1 MKDKRRFDFIPNR
14 LNKYSIRKFSVGI
27 ASILVGAILF
37 FGLNNEAKADEVN
50 VTSEHGNNNG
60 ENASSTSEDETD
72 HAQTQETA
80 QSDAPTP
87 EASQET
93 QDQTT
98 SRDDNAGSKT
108 STEQAQSADSQA
120 TSDKSDLESEG
131 AQNEA
136 SDSSAEDQTSEG
148 QQENSAQSE
157 DQDNNAAHEDAA
169 QQSEN
174 DNASETSQ
182 QDEDDDNAAKDVD
195 DKSQAD
201 KGSTEG
207 DKNKAQDDKTSSNDT
222 EDQAQDNES
231 SKSKQEHA
239 ESDNKDTDA
248 SKSNETAKSDKTT
261 EHAKDQATSDEQGK
275 DTASSNHSTE
285 TDKSV
290 GKDVLNQKSD
300 KASNSSKTAS
310 DAREEEAKVS
320 AVSDELDMLAEDAE
334 TPEELY
340 EKIKN
345 LSSDMDKSKALATL
359 QSRASSSPIFRQ
371 AYAATASNEKYNGKI
386 IDFDDPLVK
395 KVDQPNTA
403 LAPSDINFSPRFKE
417 GKSKSYAFV
426 IDKDG
431 KVSKKQLATRN
442 NDDVRAYKG
451 NYIRLNNDNPEAYVY
466 FSDIGVANGK
476 TVDALAHVRMNP
488 SENGDRNNT
497 RYFMTSGTDVLSLL
511 SDSGGGAHVDLSF
524 YQHAD
529 QSKYDDYYNQADTK
543 TLTKNQL
550 FDDLASMN
558 HKKTKVSGLFNVYD
572 LDDYDKN
579 KAKDVRKSITFN
591 RNEIDNL
598 YISNEKGKEATS
610 LLELDGDDVTITS
623 GPGAASGTYE
633 NNKRVTVSYLD
644 KSDISYTMT
653 GRGSSGPAFDVKGL
667 LLKQI
672 PPYNT
677 DQRASASKGDAQLD
691 ITQEIPA
698 RDVDKKA
705 TLPSNLSIGVEV
717 PEGIRLALEENSDGL
732 FTSDSS
738 QSSTN
743 KLSIVPGMNGKKD
756 LSLLE
761 KQKYYDT
768 IQNLTLTLTHGLSL
782 SDVEN
787 NTDKWTKLK
796 DYYNKDSE
804 TLKVPVKW
812 SFNNGDKS
820 WDNLETDVAHAN
832 LKLPDD
838 VKALI
843 NQIND
848 AEEAVEAAK
857 RADQEAKDQ
866 LQDANSDQLITPGEH
881 DKLIEARDNAR
892 DKKAEAQRKVDAL
905 PQAQKRDLP
914 DQLARL
920 TGIDVPDVNDA
931 NENGVDDKIDA
942 QREEAA
948 HAVEAAKN
956 ADQAAQDKLKEA
968 NADGLITPDEHKAL
982 EKAAQDAAE
991 AKKNAQDK
999 VDVLPDDQ
1007 KGDMP
1012 GELDKLNGIDV
1023 PEVNDSDSN
1032 GISDDIDQQ
1041 REEAQA
1047 AVDAAK
1053 NADQAVQD
1061 KLKEANADG
1070 LITPDEH
1077 DALEKANQDAADAK
1091 QNAQEKVDALPSD
1104 QRGNMSDEL
1113 DKLHG
1118 IDIPDVNDS
1127 DANGVSDDV
1136 DKQREEAQ
1144 AAVEAAKNADQAAQD
1159 KLKEANADGLITPD
1173 EHDALEK
1180 ANQDA
1185 ADAKQNAQEKVD
1197 ALPSDQR
1204 GDMPSELDKLNGI
1217 NVPDVNDSDANGV
1230 SDEVDAQREEAQAA
1244 VDAAKNAD
1252 QAAQDKLKE
1261 ANADGLITP
1270 DEHDALEKANQEAA
1284 DAKQNALEKVDAL
1297 PYDQRGD
1304 MPSDLEKLHGIDIP
1318 DVNDSDSNGVSDD
1331 VDKQREE
1338 AQSALNAAKKADQA
1352 AQDKLKEA
1360 NADGLITPDEHNA
1373 LEKANQDAAD
1383 AKQNAQDKVDALP
1396 SDQRR
1401 DMPEELD
1408 NLHGIDIPDV
1418 NDSDANGV
1426 SDDVDRQR
1434 EEAQEAVNAAKSA
1447 DQAAQD
1453 KLKEANADG
1462 LITPDEHKALEKANQ
1477 DAENAKQN
1485 AQNKVDALPYDQRGE
1500 MPSDLEKLHGI
1511 DIPDVNDSDANGVS
1525 DDVDKQ
1531 REEAQAAVN
1540 AAKSADQAAQDKLK
1554 EANADGLITPD
1565 EHEALEKANQDAAD
1579 AKQNAQEKVDALPS
1593 DQRGEMPS
1601 DLEKLH
1607 GIDVPDVN
1615 DSDANGVSDDVDS
1628 QREEAQAAVNAAKSA
1643 DQAAQDKLKE
1653 ANADGLIT
1661 PDEHDALEKANQH
1674 AENAK
1679 QNAQNKVDV
1688 LPTDQRGDM
1697 PDELNNLHGIDI
1709 PDVNDSDANGVSDE
1723 VDKQR
1728 EEAQEAVN
1736 AAKSADQAAQDKL
1749 KEANADGL
1757 ITPDEHD
1764 ALEKANQEAADAKQ
1778 NAQEKVDALP
1788 SDQRGEMPSELEKL
1802 NGIDIPDVN
1811 DSDANGVSDDVDRQR
1826 EEAKSAVNA
1835 AKNADQAA
1843 QDKLKEANAD
1853 GLITPD
1859 EHEALEKANQDAA
1872 DAKKNAQDKVDAL
1885 PSDQRGDMPNELD
1898 NLHGINVPDVNDS
1911 DSNGVNDE
1919 VDAQREE
1926 AQKAVDAAKNA
1937 DQAAQ
1942 DKLKEANVDGLI
1954 TPDEHD
1960 VLEKANQKAA
1970 EAKKSAQ
1977 EKVDALPSDQ
1987 RGDMPSE
1994 LDQLHGID
2002 IPDVN
2007 DSDANGVSD
2016 DVDRQREEA
2025 QAVVNAAKNADQAAQ
2040 DKLKEANADGLIT
2053 PDEHDALEKANQDAA
2068 DAKQNAQEKVDAL
2081 PSDQRGDM
2089 PTELDKLHGIDVPE
2103 VNDSDANGVSDDV
2116 DAQREEAE
2124 HAVEAAKSADQ
2135 AAQDKLKE
2143 ANADGLITP
2152 DEHEALEKANQ
2163 DAADAKQNA
2172 QDKVDALP
2180 TDQRGEMPSELDKLH
2195 GIDVPDV
2202 NDSDANGVSDD
2213 VDTQR
2218 EEAQAAVDAAKSAD
2232 QAAQD
2237 KLKEAN
2243 ADGLITPDEHEALEK
2258 ANQDAADA
2266 KQNAKTKVDGL
2277 PSDQRG
2283 DMPAEL
2289 DKLHGINVPDVND
2302 SDSNGVSDDVDKQRE
2317 EAQAAVNAA
2326 KSADQAAQ
2334 DKLKEA
2340 NADGLITPDE
2350 HEALEKANKDAADA
2364 KQNAQDKVGALPSGQ
2379 RGDMPEELDNLHG
2392 IDIPDVNDSDSNGVS
2407 DDVDRQREE
2416 AQAAVDAAK
2425 SADQAA
2431 QDKLKEAN
2439 ADGLITPDEHE
2450 ALEKANQDAADTKQ
2464 NAQDKVNALP
2474 SDQRGDMPSEL
2485 EALHGID
2492 IPDVN
2497 DSDSNGVSDDV
2508 DKQREEAQAA
2518 VDAAKNADQAAQ
2530 DKLKEANAD
2539 GLITPDEHKALEKA
2553 NQDAADAKQ
2562 NAQDKVDALP
2572 SDQRGDMPTELDKLH
2587 GIDVPEVNDSDAN
2600 GVSDDVDAQRE
2611 EAQEAV
2617 NAAKSA
2623 DQAAQDKLKEANA
2636 DGLITPDEHE
2646 ALEKANQ
2653 DAADA
2658 KQNAQEKVDAL
2669 PSDQHGDMPSDV
2681 ENLHGIDVPD
2691 VNDSD
2696 ANGVSDDMD
2705 KQREEAQAAVDA
2717 AKSADQAAQDKLKEA
2732 NADGLIT
2739 PDEHDALEKANQA
2752 AADAKQN
2759 AQEKVDLLP
2768 SDQRG
2773 DMPNELDQLHG
2784 IDVPDVN
2791 DSDANGVSDDVDK
2804 QREEA
2809 QAAVDAAKN
2818 ADQAAQDKL
2827 KEANADG
2834 LITPDEHEELEK
2846 ANQDAADAKQSAQEK
2861 VDVLP
2866 SDQRGDMP
2874 SDLEKLNGIDIPD
2887 VNDSDANGVSDE
2899 IDQQR
2904 EEAQEAV
2911 NAAKSADQTAQDKLK
2926 EANADGLITPDEHD
2940 ALEQANQ
2947 DAADAKKNAQDKVDA
2962 LPSDQRGNMPEELDK
2977 LHGIDVPDVND
2988 SDSNGVSDDV
2998 DKQREEA
3005 QAAVDAAKNADQAAQ
3020 DKLKE
3025 ANADGLITPDEH
3037 DALEKVNQE
3046 AADTKQNAQNKVDAL
3061 PSDQRGNMS
3070 EELDK
3075 LHGIDVPD
3083 VNDSD
3088 SNGVSDDVDNQREE
3102 AQAAVNAAKSADQ
3115 AAQDKLKEANADG
3128 LITPDEHK
3136 ALEKANQDAADAKQN
3151 AQEKVDALPSDQR
3164 GDMPEELDKLHGIDV
3179 PDVNDSDSNG
3189 VSDDVD
3195 TQREEAQAAVNAAK
3209 NADQAAQDKLKE
3221 ANADGLITPDEHD
3234 ALEKVNQEAADAKQN
3249 AQEKVD
3255 ALPSDQRGEMPSEL
3269 DKLHGINVPDV
3280 NDSDSNGVSDDVD
3293 NQRNEAQAAV
3303 DAAKSAD
3310 QAAKDKLKEANADG
3324 LITPDEHDALEKA
3337 NQAAADAKQNAQA
3350 KVDALPSDQRGD
3362 MPSELDKLHGID
3374 IPDVNDSDSNGVSD
3388 DVDTQREEAQ
3398 AAVDAAKHADQAA
3411 QDKLKEANA
3420 DGLITPDE
3428 HEALEKAN
3436 QDAADA
3442 KKNAQEKVDAL
3453 PSDQRGDMPSELD
3466 KLHGI
3471 DIPDVND
3478 SDANG
3483 VADSVD
3489 EQRDEAQQA
3498 IDAAKRADQIAQDKL
3513 KEAQADGI
3521 ITPAEHDALEKANQD
3536 AANAKQ
3542 VAQDKVNTL
3551 PDTQKAIL
3559 QPELDALHGIE
3570 VPQVSEQEPKQPE
3583 PNNPDQPSQ
3592 PQPSQDHSGDVHH
3605 STHQDQPA
3613 THTNDQPAGN
3623 TTSQT
3628 RPTVDQAQ
3636 QSVIAAKQQAQAQI
3650 DQLPA
3655 QEQSTLQAELDT
3667 VTNIEIPSTG
3677 AHPAGTTPQSPSHRT
3692 SQDEDALPDT
3702 GEQATSQGTILGSMA
3717 ALIGSLFLFRRRRRD
3732 KDEQ

>member
-1 MKDKRRFDFIPNR
+1 
-14 LNKYSIRKFSVGI
+14 
-27 ASILVGAILF
+27 
-37 FGLNNEAKADEVN
+37 
-50 VTSEHGNNNG
+50 
-60 ENASSTSEDETD
+60 
-72 HAQTQETA
+72 
-80 QSDAPTP
+80 
-87 EASQET
+87 
-93 QDQTT
+93 
-98 SRDDNAGSKT
+98 
-108 STEQAQSADSQA
+108 
-120 TSDKSDLESEG
+120 
-131 AQNEA
+131 
-136 SDSSAEDQTSEG
+136 
-148 QQENSAQSE
+148 
-157 DQDNNAAHEDAA
+157 
-169 QQSEN
+169 
-174 DNASETSQ
+174 
-182 QDEDDDNAAKDVD
+182 
-195 DKSQAD
+195 
-201 KGSTEG
+201 
-207 DKNKAQDDKTSSNDT
+207 
-222 EDQAQDNES
+222 
-231 SKSKQEHA
+231 
-239 ESDNKDTDA
+239 
-248 SKSNETAKSDKTT
+248 
-261 EHAKDQATSDEQGK
+261 
-275 DTASSNHSTE
+275 
-285 TDKSV
+285 
-290 GKDVLNQKSD
+290 
-300 KASNSSKTAS
+300 
-310 DAREEEAKVS
+310 
-320 AVSDELDMLAEDAE
+320 MLAEDAE

>member
-1 MKDKRRFDFIPNR
+1 
-14 LNKYSIRKFSVGI
+14 
-27 ASILVGAILF
+27 
-37 FGLNNEAKADEVN
+37 
-50 VTSEHGNNNG
+50 
-60 ENASSTSEDETD
+60 
-72 HAQTQETA
+72 
-80 QSDAPTP
+80 
-87 EASQET
+87 
-93 QDQTT
+93 
-98 SRDDNAGSKT
+98 
-108 STEQAQSADSQA
+108 
-120 TSDKSDLESEG
+120 
-131 AQNEA
+131 
-136 SDSSAEDQTSEG
+136 
-148 QQENSAQSE
+148 
-157 DQDNNAAHEDAA
+157 
-169 QQSEN
+169 
-174 DNASETSQ
+174 
-182 QDEDDDNAAKDVD
+182 
-195 DKSQAD
+195 
-201 KGSTEG
+201 
-207 DKNKAQDDKTSSNDT
+207 
-222 EDQAQDNES
+222 
-231 SKSKQEHA
+231 
-239 ESDNKDTDA
+239 
-248 SKSNETAKSDKTT
+248 
-261 EHAKDQATSDEQGK
+261 
-275 DTASSNHSTE
+275 
-285 TDKSV
+285 
-290 GKDVLNQKSD
+290 
-300 KASNSSKTAS
+300 
-310 DAREEEAKVS
+310 
-320 AVSDELDMLAEDAE
+320 MLAEDAE

-796 DYYNKDSE
+796 DYYDKDSE

-931 NENGVDDKIDA
+931 NENGVGDKIDA

-1297 PYDQRGD
+1297 PYDQRGE

-1565 EHEALEKANQDAAD
+1565 EH
-1579 AKQNAQEKVDALPS
+1579 
-1593 DQRGEMPS
+1593 
-1601 DLEKLH
+1601 
-1607 GIDVPDVN
+1607 
-1615 DSDANGVSDDVDS
+1615 
-1628 QREEAQAAVNAAKSA
+1628 
-1643 DQAAQDKLKE
+1643 
-1653 ANADGLIT
+1653 
-1661 PDEHDALEKANQH
+1661 DALEKANQH

-1859 EHEALEKANQDAA
+1859 EHDALEKANQDAA

-2350 HEALEKANKDAADA
+2350 HEALEKANKDAAD
-2364 KQNAQDKVGALPSGQ
+2364 
-2379 RGDMPEELDNLHG
+2379 
-2392 IDIPDVNDSDSNGVS
+2392 
-2407 DDVDRQREE
+2407 
-2416 AQAAVDAAK
+2416 
-2425 SADQAA
+2425 
-2431 QDKLKEAN
+2431 
-2439 ADGLITPDEHE
+2439 
-2450 ALEKANQDAADTKQ
+2450 TKQ

-2646 ALEKANQ
+2646 A
-2653 DAADA
+2653 
-2658 KQNAQEKVDAL
+2658 
-2669 PSDQHGDMPSDV
+2669 
-2681 ENLHGIDVPD
+2681 
-2691 VNDSD
+2691 
-2696 ANGVSDDMD
+2696 
-2705 KQREEAQAAVDA
+2705 
-2717 AKSADQAAQDKLKEA
+2717 
-2732 NADGLIT
+2732 
-2739 PDEHDALEKANQA
+2739 
-2752 AADAKQN
+2752 
-2759 AQEKVDLLP
+2759 
-2768 SDQRG
+2768 
-2773 DMPNELDQLHG
+2773 
-2784 IDVPDVN
+2784 
-2791 DSDANGVSDDVDK
+2791 
-2804 QREEA
+2804 
-2809 QAAVDAAKN
+2809 
-2818 ADQAAQDKL
+2818 
-2827 KEANADG
+2827 
-2834 LITPDEHEELEK
+2834 LEK

-3521 ITPAEHDALEKANQD
+3521 ITPVEHDALEKANQD

>member
-1 MKDKRRFDFIPNR
+1 M
-14 LNKYSIRKFSVGI
+14 
-27 ASILVGAILF
+27 
-37 FGLNNEAKADEVN
+37 
-50 VTSEHGNNNG
+50 TSEHGNNNG

-796 DYYNKDSE
+796 DYYDKDSE

-931 NENGVDDKIDA
+931 NENGVGDKIDA

-1297 PYDQRGD
+1297 PYDQRGE

-1565 EHEALEKANQDAAD
+1565 EH
-1579 AKQNAQEKVDALPS
+1579 
-1593 DQRGEMPS
+1593 
-1601 DLEKLH
+1601 
-1607 GIDVPDVN
+1607 
-1615 DSDANGVSDDVDS
+1615 
-1628 QREEAQAAVNAAKSA
+1628 
-1643 DQAAQDKLKE
+1643 
-1653 ANADGLIT
+1653 
-1661 PDEHDALEKANQH
+1661 DALEKANQH

-1859 EHEALEKANQDAA
+1859 EHDALEKANQDAA

-2350 HEALEKANKDAADA
+2350 HEALEKANKDAAD
-2364 KQNAQDKVGALPSGQ
+2364 
-2379 RGDMPEELDNLHG
+2379 
-2392 IDIPDVNDSDSNGVS
+2392 
-2407 DDVDRQREE
+2407 
-2416 AQAAVDAAK
+2416 
-2425 SADQAA
+2425 
-2431 QDKLKEAN
+2431 
-2439 ADGLITPDEHE
+2439 
-2450 ALEKANQDAADTKQ
+2450 TKQ

-2646 ALEKANQ
+2646 A
-2653 DAADA
+2653 
-2658 KQNAQEKVDAL
+2658 
-2669 PSDQHGDMPSDV
+2669 
-2681 ENLHGIDVPD
+2681 
-2691 VNDSD
+2691 
-2696 ANGVSDDMD
+2696 
-2705 KQREEAQAAVDA
+2705 
-2717 AKSADQAAQDKLKEA
+2717 
-2732 NADGLIT
+2732 
-2739 PDEHDALEKANQA
+2739 
-2752 AADAKQN
+2752 
-2759 AQEKVDLLP
+2759 
-2768 SDQRG
+2768 
-2773 DMPNELDQLHG
+2773 
-2784 IDVPDVN
+2784 
-2791 DSDANGVSDDVDK
+2791 
-2804 QREEA
+2804 
-2809 QAAVDAAKN
+2809 
-2818 ADQAAQDKL
+2818 
-2827 KEANADG
+2827 
-2834 LITPDEHEELEK
+2834 LEK

-3521 ITPAEHDALEKANQD
+3521 ITPVEHDALEKANQD

>member
-1 MKDKRRFDFIPNR
+1 
-14 LNKYSIRKFSVGI
+14 
-27 ASILVGAILF
+27 
-37 FGLNNEAKADEVN
+37 
-50 VTSEHGNNNG
+50 
-60 ENASSTSEDETD
+60 
-72 HAQTQETA
+72 
-80 QSDAPTP
+80 
-87 EASQET
+87 
-93 QDQTT
+93 
-98 SRDDNAGSKT
+98 
-108 STEQAQSADSQA
+108 
-120 TSDKSDLESEG
+120 
-131 AQNEA
+131 
-136 SDSSAEDQTSEG
+136 
-148 QQENSAQSE
+148 
-157 DQDNNAAHEDAA
+157 
-169 QQSEN
+169 
-174 DNASETSQ
+174 
-182 QDEDDDNAAKDVD
+182 
-195 DKSQAD
+195 
-201 KGSTEG
+201 
-207 DKNKAQDDKTSSNDT
+207 
-222 EDQAQDNES
+222 
-231 SKSKQEHA
+231 
-239 ESDNKDTDA
+239 
-248 SKSNETAKSDKTT
+248 
-261 EHAKDQATSDEQGK
+261 
-275 DTASSNHSTE
+275 
-285 TDKSV
+285 
-290 GKDVLNQKSD
+290 
-300 KASNSSKTAS
+300 
-310 DAREEEAKVS
+310 
-320 AVSDELDMLAEDAE
+320 
-334 TPEELY
+334 
-340 EKIKN
+340 
-345 LSSDMDKSKALATL
+345 MDKSKALATL

-431 KVSKKQLATRN
+431 KVSKKQLATKN
-442 NDDVRAYKG
+442 NDDIRAYKG

-476 TVDALAHVRMNP
+476 TVDALAHVTMNP

-550 FDDLASMN
+550 FNDLASMN

-579 KAKDVRKSITFN
+579 KAQDVRKSITFN

-717 PEGIRLALEENSDGL
+717 PEGIRLALEENADSL

-768 IQNLTLTLTHGLSL
+768 IQNLTLTLTHGLTL

-796 DYYNKDSE
+796 DYYDKDSE

-857 RADQEAKDQ
+857 RADQDAKDQ

-942 QREEAA
+942 QREEAE

-968 NADGLITPDEHKAL
+968 NADGLITPDEHKTL
-982 EKAAQDAAE
+982 EKAAQDAAD
-991 AKKNAQDK
+991 AKQNAQNK

-1007 KGDMP
+1007 KGDLP

-1023 PEVNDSDSN
+1023 PDVNDSDSN

-1041 REEAQA
+1041 REEAKA

-1053 NADQAVQD
+1053 
-1061 KLKEANADG
+1061 
-1070 LITPDEH
+1070 
-1077 DALEKANQDAADAK
+1077 
-1091 QNAQEKVDALPSD
+1091 S
-1104 QRGNMSDEL
+1104 
-1113 DKLHG
+1113 
-1118 IDIPDVNDS
+1118 
-1127 DANGVSDDV
+1127 
-1136 DKQREEAQ
+1136 
-1144 AAVEAAKNADQAAQD
+1144 ADQAAQD

-1180 ANQDA
+1180 ANKDA

-1204 GDMPSELDKLNGI
+1204 GN
-1217 NVPDVNDSDANGV
+1217 
-1230 SDEVDAQREEAQAA
+1230 
-1244 VDAAKNAD
+1244 
-1252 QAAQDKLKE
+1252 
-1261 ANADGLITP
+1261 
-1270 DEHDALEKANQEAA
+1270 
-1284 DAKQNALEKVDAL
+1284 
-1297 PYDQRGD
+1297 
-1304 MPSDLEKLHGIDIP
+1304 MPSDLEKLHGIDVP

-1331 VDKQREE
+1331 VD
-1338 AQSALNAAKKADQA
+1338 A
-1352 AQDKLKEA
+1352 
-1360 NADGLITPDEHNA
+1360 
-1373 LEKANQDAAD
+1373 
-1383 AKQNAQDKVDALP
+1383 
-1396 SDQRR
+1396 
-1401 DMPEELD
+1401 
-1408 NLHGIDIPDV
+1408 
-1418 NDSDANGV
+1418 
-1426 SDDVDRQR
+1426 QR

-1462 LITPDEHKALEKANQ
+1462 LITPDEHDSLEKANQ
-1477 DAENAKQN
+1477 DAAEAKQSAQAKVDALPSDQRGNMPSELEKLNGIDVPDVNDSDANGVSDEVDQQREEAQAAVNAAKSADQAAQDKLKEANADGLITPDEHDALEQANQKAVDAKQN
-1485 AQNKVDALPYDQRGE
+1485 AQDKVDALPSDQRGDMQTE
-1500 MPSDLEKLHGI
+1500 LDKLHGI
-1511 DIPDVNDSDANGVS
+1511 DIPDVNDSDSNGVS
-1525 DDVDKQ
+1525 DDVDQQ
-1531 REEAQAAVN
+1531 REEAQAAVD

-1593 DQRGEMPS
+1593 DQRG
-1601 DLEKLH
+1601 
-1607 GIDVPDVN
+1607 
-1615 DSDANGVSDDVDS
+1615 
-1628 QREEAQAAVNAAKSA
+1628 
-1643 DQAAQDKLKE
+1643 
-1653 ANADGLIT
+1653 
-1661 PDEHDALEKANQH
+1661 
-1674 AENAK
+1674 
-1679 QNAQNKVDV
+1679 
-1688 LPTDQRGDM
+1688 DM
-1697 PDELNNLHGIDI
+1697 SSELDNLHGIDI

-1723 VDKQR
+1723 IDKQR
-1728 EEAQEAVN
+1728 EEAQN
-1736 AAKSADQAAQDKL
+1736 
-1749 KEANADGL
+1749 
-1757 ITPDEHD
+1757 
-1764 ALEKANQEAADAKQ
+1764 
-1778 NAQEKVDALP
+1778 
-1788 SDQRGEMPSELEKL
+1788 
-1802 NGIDIPDVN
+1802 
-1811 DSDANGVSDDVDRQR
+1811 
-1826 EEAKSAVNA
+1826 AVNA

-1859 EHEALEKANQDAA
+1859 EHEALEKADQDAA
-1872 DAKKNAQDKVDAL
+1872 DAKQNAQDKVDAL
-1885 PSDQRGDMPNELD
+1885 PSDQRGDMP
-1898 NLHGINVPDVNDS
+1898 S
-1911 DSNGVNDE
+1911 D
-1919 VDAQREE
+1919 
-1926 AQKAVDAAKNA
+1926 
-1937 DQAAQ
+1937 
-1942 DKLKEANVDGLI
+1942 
-1954 TPDEHD
+1954 
-1960 VLEKANQKAA
+1960 LEK
-1970 EAKKSAQ
+1970 
-1977 EKVDALPSDQ
+1977 
-1987 RGDMPSE
+1987 
-1994 LDQLHGID
+1994 LHGID

-2016 DVDRQREEA
+2016 EVDQQREEA
-2025 QAVVNAAKNADQAAQ
+2025 QAAVDAAKNADQAAQ
-2040 DKLKEANADGLIT
+2040 NKLKETNADGLIT
-2053 PDEHDALEKANQDAA
+2053 PDEHDALEKANQAAA
-2068 DAKQNAQEKVDAL
+2068 DAKRNAQDKVDAL

-2089 PTELDKLHGIDVPE
+2089 P
-2103 VNDSDANGVSDDV
+2103 SD
-2116 DAQREEAE
+2116 
-2124 HAVEAAKSADQ
+2124 
-2135 AAQDKLKE
+2135 
-2143 ANADGLITP
+2143 
-2152 DEHEALEKANQ
+2152 LEN
-2163 DAADAKQNA
+2163 
-2172 QDKVDALP
+2172 
-2180 TDQRGEMPSELDKLH
+2180 LH

-2202 NDSDANGVSDD
+2202 NDSDANGVNDD
-2213 VDTQR
+2213 IDKQR
-2218 EEAQAAVDAAKSAD
+2218 EEAQAAVDVAKNAA

-2283 DMPAEL
+2283 DMPSEL
-2289 DKLHGINVPDVND
+2289 DKLHGIDIPDVND
-2302 SDSNGVSDDVDKQRE
+2302 SDANGVSDDVDKQRE
-2317 EAQAAVNAA
+2317 ETQSAVDAA
-2326 KSADQAAQ
+2326 KNADQVAQ

-2350 HEALEKANKDAADA
+2350 HD
-2364 KQNAQDKVGALPSGQ
+2364 
-2379 RGDMPEELDNLHG
+2379 
-2392 IDIPDVNDSDSNGVS
+2392 
-2407 DDVDRQREE
+2407 
-2416 AQAAVDAAK
+2416 
-2425 SADQAA
+2425 
-2431 QDKLKEAN
+2431 
-2439 ADGLITPDEHE
+2439 
-2450 ALEKANQDAADTKQ
+2450 
-2464 NAQDKVNALP
+2464 
-2474 SDQRGDMPSEL
+2474 
-2485 EALHGID
+2485 
-2492 IPDVN
+2492 
-2497 DSDSNGVSDDV
+2497 
-2508 DKQREEAQAA
+2508 
-2518 VDAAKNADQAAQ
+2518 
-2530 DKLKEANAD
+2530 
-2539 GLITPDEHKALEKA
+2539 ALEKA
-2553 NQDAADAKQ
+2553 NQDAADAKK
-2562 NAQDKVDALP
+2562 NAQEKLDALP
-2572 SDQRGDMPTELDKLH
+2572 SDQRGNMLTELDKLH
-2587 GIDVPEVNDSDAN
+2587 GIDVPDVNDSNSN
-2600 GVSDDVDAQRE
+2600 GVSDDVDA
-2611 EAQEAV
+2611 
-2617 NAAKSA
+2617 
-2623 DQAAQDKLKEANA
+2623 
-2636 DGLITPDEHE
+2636 
-2646 ALEKANQ
+2646 
-2653 DAADA
+2653 
-2658 KQNAQEKVDAL
+2658 
-2669 PSDQHGDMPSDV
+2669 
-2681 ENLHGIDVPD
+2681 
-2691 VNDSD
+2691 
-2696 ANGVSDDMD
+2696 
-2705 KQREEAQAAVDA
+2705 QREEAQAAVDA

-2739 PDEHDALEKANQA
+2739 PDEHDALEKANKD

-2759 AQEKVDLLP
+2759 AQEKVDALP

-2773 DMPNELDQLHG
+2773 DMPSDIEKLNG
-2784 IDVPDVN
+2784 IDIPNVN
-2791 DSDANGVSDDVDK
+2791 DSDSNGVSDDVDK

-2809 QAAVDAAKN
+2809 QSAVD
-2818 ADQAAQDKL
+2818 
-2827 KEANADG
+2827 
-2834 LITPDEHEELEK
+2834 
-2846 ANQDAADAKQSAQEK
+2846 
-2861 VDVLP
+2861 
-2866 SDQRGDMP
+2866 
-2874 SDLEKLNGIDIPD
+2874 
-2887 VNDSDANGVSDE
+2887 
-2899 IDQQR
+2899 
-2904 EEAQEAV
+2904 
-2911 NAAKSADQTAQDKLK
+2911 AAKSADQEAQDKLK

-2940 ALEQANQ
+2940 ALEKVNQ
-2947 DAADAKKNAQDKVDA
+2947 EAADAKQNAQDKVDA
-2962 LPSDQRGNMPEELDK
+2962 LPSDQRGEMPNELDK
-2977 LHGIDVPDVND
+2977 LNGIDIPDVND

-2998 DKQREEA
+2998 DAQREEAQSAVDAAKHADQVAQDKLKEANADGLITPDEHDALEKANKDAADAKKNAQEKVDALPSDQRGDMPGELDNLHGINIPDVNDSDANGVSDDVDAQREEAQAAVNAAKSADQAAQNKLKEANADGLITPDEHDALVKANQEAAEAKQNAQEKVDGLPSEQRGDMPSELDKLHGIDIPDVNDSDSNGVSDDVDQQREEA

-3037 DALEKVNQE
+3037 DALEKANQE
-3046 AADTKQNAQNKVDAL
+3046 AADAKQNAQNKVDAL

-3088 SNGVSDDVDNQREE
+3088 ANGVSDDVDKQREE
-3102 AQAAVNAAKSADQ
+3102 AQAAVDAAKSADQ

-3179 PDVNDSDSNG
+3179 PDVNDSDANG

-3195 TQREEAQAAVNAAK
+3195 NQRNEAQAAVNAAK

-3234 ALEKVNQEAADAKQN
+3234 ALEKANQDAMEAKQN

-3255 ALPSDQRGEMPSEL
+3255 ALPSDQRGDMPSDL
-3269 DKLHGINVPDV
+3269 GKLHGIDVPDV

-3293 NQRNEAQAAV
+3293 QQREEAQAAV
-3303 DAAKSAD
+3303 DAAKHAD
-3310 QAAKDKLKEANADG
+3310 QVAQDKLKEAQADG
-3324 LITPDEHDALEKA
+3324 LITPDEHDALDKA

-3374 IPDVNDSDSNGVSD
+3374 IPDVNDSD
-3388 DVDTQREEAQ
+3388 
-3398 AAVDAAKHADQAA
+3398 
-3411 QDKLKEANA
+3411 
-3420 DGLITPDE
+3420 
-3428 HEALEKAN
+3428 
-3436 QDAADA
+3436 
-3442 KKNAQEKVDAL
+3442 
-3453 PSDQRGDMPSELD
+3453 
-3466 KLHGI
+3466 
-3471 DIPDVND
+3471 
-3478 SDANG
+3478 ANG
-3483 VADSVD
+3483 VADSID
-3489 EQRDEAQQA
+3489 EQRNEAQQA
-3498 IDAAKRADQIAQDKL
+3498 IDAAKRANQIAQDKL

-3521 ITPAEHDALEKANQD
+3521 ITPAEHDELEKANQE

-3570 VPQVSEQEPKQPE
+3570 IPQVSEQEPKQPEPEEPE

-3592 PQPSQDHSGDVHH
+3592 PQPSQDHSGDVPH
-3605 STHQDQPA
+3605 STHQEQPA

-3623 TTSQT
+3623 TTSHT
-3628 RPTVDQAQ
+3628 RPTVDQAQHAVDQAQQADHNAKEKLQQAMADQVITTDEQHDLAQAQ
-3636 QSVIAAKQQAQAQI
+3636 QSVIAAKQEAQAQI

-3677 AHPAGTTPQSPSHRT
+3677 AHPAGTTPQSPSHTT

-3717 ALIGSLFLFRRRRRD
+3717 ALIGSLFLFRKRRKH

>member
-1 MKDKRRFDFIPNR
+1 
-14 LNKYSIRKFSVGI
+14 
-27 ASILVGAILF
+27 
-37 FGLNNEAKADEVN
+37 
-50 VTSEHGNNNG
+50 
-60 ENASSTSEDETD
+60 
-72 HAQTQETA
+72 
-80 QSDAPTP
+80 
-87 EASQET
+87 
-93 QDQTT
+93 
-98 SRDDNAGSKT
+98 
-108 STEQAQSADSQA
+108 
-120 TSDKSDLESEG
+120 
-131 AQNEA
+131 
-136 SDSSAEDQTSEG
+136 
-148 QQENSAQSE
+148 
-157 DQDNNAAHEDAA
+157 
-169 QQSEN
+169 
-174 DNASETSQ
+174 
-182 QDEDDDNAAKDVD
+182 
-195 DKSQAD
+195 
-201 KGSTEG
+201 
-207 DKNKAQDDKTSSNDT
+207 
-222 EDQAQDNES
+222 
-231 SKSKQEHA
+231 
-239 ESDNKDTDA
+239 
-248 SKSNETAKSDKTT
+248 
-261 EHAKDQATSDEQGK
+261 
-275 DTASSNHSTE
+275 
-285 TDKSV
+285 
-290 GKDVLNQKSD
+290 
-300 KASNSSKTAS
+300 
-310 DAREEEAKVS
+310 
-320 AVSDELDMLAEDAE
+320 
-334 TPEELY
+334 
-340 EKIKN
+340 
-345 LSSDMDKSKALATL
+345 MDKSKALATL

-431 KVSKKQLATRN
+431 KVSKKQLATKN
-442 NDDVRAYKG
+442 NDDIRAYKG

-476 TVDALAHVRMNP
+476 TVDALAHVTMNP

-550 FDDLASMN
+550 FNDLASMN

-579 KAKDVRKSITFN
+579 KAQDVRKSITFN

-717 PEGIRLALEENSDGL
+717 PEGIRLALEENADSL

-768 IQNLTLTLTHGLSL
+768 IQNLTLTLTHGLTL

-796 DYYNKDSE
+796 DYYDKDSE

-857 RADQEAKDQ
+857 RADQDAKDQ

-942 QREEAA
+942 QREEAE

-968 NADGLITPDEHKAL
+968 NADGLITPDEHKTL
-982 EKAAQDAAE
+982 EKAAQDAAD
-991 AKKNAQDK
+991 AKQNAQNK

-1007 KGDMP
+1007 KGDLP

-1023 PEVNDSDSN
+1023 PDVNDSDSN

-1041 REEAQA
+1041 REEAKA

-1053 NADQAVQD
+1053 
-1061 KLKEANADG
+1061 
-1070 LITPDEH
+1070 
-1077 DALEKANQDAADAK
+1077 
-1091 QNAQEKVDALPSD
+1091 S
-1104 QRGNMSDEL
+1104 
-1113 DKLHG
+1113 
-1118 IDIPDVNDS
+1118 
-1127 DANGVSDDV
+1127 
-1136 DKQREEAQ
+1136 
-1144 AAVEAAKNADQAAQD
+1144 ADQAAQD

-1180 ANQDA
+1180 ANKDA

-1204 GDMPSELDKLNGI
+1204 GN
-1217 NVPDVNDSDANGV
+1217 
-1230 SDEVDAQREEAQAA
+1230 
-1244 VDAAKNAD
+1244 
-1252 QAAQDKLKE
+1252 
-1261 ANADGLITP
+1261 
-1270 DEHDALEKANQEAA
+1270 
-1284 DAKQNALEKVDAL
+1284 
-1297 PYDQRGD
+1297 
-1304 MPSDLEKLHGIDIP
+1304 MPSDLEKLHGIDVP

-1331 VDKQREE
+1331 VD
-1338 AQSALNAAKKADQA
+1338 A
-1352 AQDKLKEA
+1352 
-1360 NADGLITPDEHNA
+1360 
-1373 LEKANQDAAD
+1373 
-1383 AKQNAQDKVDALP
+1383 
-1396 SDQRR
+1396 
-1401 DMPEELD
+1401 
-1408 NLHGIDIPDV
+1408 
-1418 NDSDANGV
+1418 
-1426 SDDVDRQR
+1426 QR

-1462 LITPDEHKALEKANQ
+1462 LITPDEHDSLEKANQ
-1477 DAENAKQN
+1477 DAAEAKQSAQAKVDALPSDQRGNMPSELEKLNGIDVPDVNDSDANGVSDEVDQQREEAQEAVNAAKSADQAAQDKLKEANADGLITPDEHDALEQANQKAVDAKQN
-1485 AQNKVDALPYDQRGE
+1485 AQDKVDALPSDQRGDMQTE
-1500 MPSDLEKLHGI
+1500 LDKLHGI
-1511 DIPDVNDSDANGVS
+1511 DIPDVNDSDSNGVS
-1525 DDVDKQ
+1525 DDVDQQ
-1531 REEAQAAVN
+1531 REEAQAAVD

-1593 DQRGEMPS
+1593 DQRG
-1601 DLEKLH
+1601 
-1607 GIDVPDVN
+1607 
-1615 DSDANGVSDDVDS
+1615 
-1628 QREEAQAAVNAAKSA
+1628 
-1643 DQAAQDKLKE
+1643 
-1653 ANADGLIT
+1653 
-1661 PDEHDALEKANQH
+1661 
-1674 AENAK
+1674 
-1679 QNAQNKVDV
+1679 
-1688 LPTDQRGDM
+1688 DM
-1697 PDELNNLHGIDI
+1697 SSELDNLHGIDI

-1723 VDKQR
+1723 IDKQR
-1728 EEAQEAVN
+1728 EEAQN
-1736 AAKSADQAAQDKL
+1736 
-1749 KEANADGL
+1749 
-1757 ITPDEHD
+1757 
-1764 ALEKANQEAADAKQ
+1764 
-1778 NAQEKVDALP
+1778 
-1788 SDQRGEMPSELEKL
+1788 
-1802 NGIDIPDVN
+1802 
-1811 DSDANGVSDDVDRQR
+1811 
-1826 EEAKSAVNA
+1826 AVNA

-1859 EHEALEKANQDAA
+1859 EHEALEKADQDAA
-1872 DAKKNAQDKVDAL
+1872 DAKQNAQDKVDAL
-1885 PSDQRGDMPNELD
+1885 PSDQRGDMP
-1898 NLHGINVPDVNDS
+1898 S
-1911 DSNGVNDE
+1911 D
-1919 VDAQREE
+1919 
-1926 AQKAVDAAKNA
+1926 
-1937 DQAAQ
+1937 
-1942 DKLKEANVDGLI
+1942 
-1954 TPDEHD
+1954 
-1960 VLEKANQKAA
+1960 LEK
-1970 EAKKSAQ
+1970 
-1977 EKVDALPSDQ
+1977 
-1987 RGDMPSE
+1987 
-1994 LDQLHGID
+1994 LHGID

-2016 DVDRQREEA
+2016 EVDQQREEA
-2025 QAVVNAAKNADQAAQ
+2025 QAAVDAAKNADQAAQ
-2040 DKLKEANADGLIT
+2040 NKLKETNADGLIT
-2053 PDEHDALEKANQDAA
+2053 PDEHDALEKANQAAA
-2068 DAKQNAQEKVDAL
+2068 DAKRNAQDKVDAL

-2089 PTELDKLHGIDVPE
+2089 P
-2103 VNDSDANGVSDDV
+2103 SD
-2116 DAQREEAE
+2116 
-2124 HAVEAAKSADQ
+2124 
-2135 AAQDKLKE
+2135 
-2143 ANADGLITP
+2143 
-2152 DEHEALEKANQ
+2152 LEN
-2163 DAADAKQNA
+2163 
-2172 QDKVDALP
+2172 
-2180 TDQRGEMPSELDKLH
+2180 LH

-2202 NDSDANGVSDD
+2202 NDSDANGVNDD
-2213 VDTQR
+2213 IDKQR
-2218 EEAQAAVDAAKSAD
+2218 EEAQAAVDVAKNAA

-2283 DMPAEL
+2283 DMP
-2289 DKLHGINVPDVND
+2289 
-2302 SDSNGVSDDVDKQRE
+2302 S
-2317 EAQAAVNAA
+2317 
-2326 KSADQAAQ
+2326 
-2334 DKLKEA
+2334 
-2340 NADGLITPDE
+2340 
-2350 HEALEKANKDAADA
+2350 
-2364 KQNAQDKVGALPSGQ
+2364 
-2379 RGDMPEELDNLHG
+2379 
-2392 IDIPDVNDSDSNGVS
+2392 
-2407 DDVDRQREE
+2407 
-2416 AQAAVDAAK
+2416 
-2425 SADQAA
+2425 
-2431 QDKLKEAN
+2431 
-2439 ADGLITPDEHE
+2439 
-2450 ALEKANQDAADTKQ
+2450 
-2464 NAQDKVNALP
+2464 
-2474 SDQRGDMPSEL
+2474 
-2485 EALHGID
+2485 
-2492 IPDVN
+2492 
-2497 DSDSNGVSDDV
+2497 
-2508 DKQREEAQAA
+2508 
-2518 VDAAKNADQAAQ
+2518 
-2530 DKLKEANAD
+2530 
-2539 GLITPDEHKALEKA
+2539 
-2553 NQDAADAKQ
+2553 
-2562 NAQDKVDALP
+2562 
-2572 SDQRGDMPTELDKLH
+2572 ELDKLH
-2587 GIDVPEVNDSDAN
+2587 GIDIPDVNDSDAN
-2600 GVSDDVDAQRE
+2600 GVSDDVD
-2611 EAQEAV
+2611 
-2617 NAAKSA
+2617 
-2623 DQAAQDKLKEANA
+2623 
-2636 DGLITPDEHE
+2636 
-2646 ALEKANQ
+2646 
-2653 DAADA
+2653 
-2658 KQNAQEKVDAL
+2658 
-2669 PSDQHGDMPSDV
+2669 
-2681 ENLHGIDVPD
+2681 
-2691 VNDSD
+2691 
-2696 ANGVSDDMD
+2696 
-2705 KQREEAQAAVDA
+2705 KQREETQSAVDA
-2717 AKSADQAAQDKLKEA
+2717 AKNADQVAQDKLKEA

-2739 PDEHDALEKANQA
+2739 PDEHDALEKANQEA
-2752 AADAKQN
+2752 AEAKQN
-2759 AQEKVDLLP
+2759 AQEKVDGLP
-2768 SDQRG
+2768 S
-2773 DMPNELDQLHG
+2773 E
-2784 IDVPDVN
+2784 
-2791 DSDANGVSDDVDK
+2791 
-2804 QREEA
+2804 
-2809 QAAVDAAKN
+2809 
-2818 ADQAAQDKL
+2818 
-2827 KEANADG
+2827 
-2834 LITPDEHEELEK
+2834 
-2846 ANQDAADAKQSAQEK
+2846 
-2861 VDVLP
+2861 
-2866 SDQRGDMP
+2866 QRGDMP
-2874 SDLEKLNGIDIPD
+2874 S
-2887 VNDSDANGVSDE
+2887 
-2899 IDQQR
+2899 
-2904 EEAQEAV
+2904 
-2911 NAAKSADQTAQDKLK
+2911 
-2926 EANADGLITPDEHD
+2926 
-2940 ALEQANQ
+2940 
-2947 DAADAKKNAQDKVDA
+2947 
-2962 LPSDQRGNMPEELDK
+2962 ELDK
-2977 LHGIDVPDVND
+2977 LHGIDIPDVND

-2998 DKQREEA
+2998 DQQREEA

-3037 DALEKVNQE
+3037 DALEKANQE
-3046 AADTKQNAQNKVDAL
+3046 AADAKQNAQNKVDAL

-3088 SNGVSDDVDNQREE
+3088 ANGVSDDVDKQREE
-3102 AQAAVNAAKSADQ
+3102 AQAAVDAAKSADQ

-3179 PDVNDSDSNG
+3179 PDVNDSDANG

-3195 TQREEAQAAVNAAK
+3195 NQRNEAQAAVNAAK

-3234 ALEKVNQEAADAKQN
+3234 ALEKANQDAMEAKQN

-3255 ALPSDQRGEMPSEL
+3255 ALPSDQRGDMPSDL
-3269 DKLHGINVPDV
+3269 GKLHGIDVPDV

-3293 NQRNEAQAAV
+3293 QQREEAQAAV
-3303 DAAKSAD
+3303 DAAKHAD
-3310 QAAKDKLKEANADG
+3310 QVAQDKLKEAQADG
-3324 LITPDEHDALEKA
+3324 LITPDEHDALDKA

-3374 IPDVNDSDSNGVSD
+3374 IPDVNDSD
-3388 DVDTQREEAQ
+3388 
-3398 AAVDAAKHADQAA
+3398 
-3411 QDKLKEANA
+3411 
-3420 DGLITPDE
+3420 
-3428 HEALEKAN
+3428 
-3436 QDAADA
+3436 
-3442 KKNAQEKVDAL
+3442 
-3453 PSDQRGDMPSELD
+3453 
-3466 KLHGI
+3466 
-3471 DIPDVND
+3471 
-3478 SDANG
+3478 ANG
-3483 VADSVD
+3483 VADSID
-3489 EQRDEAQQA
+3489 EQRNEAQQA
-3498 IDAAKRADQIAQDKL
+3498 IDAAKRANQIAQDKL

-3521 ITPAEHDALEKANQD
+3521 ITPAEHDELEKANQE

-3570 VPQVSEQEPKQPE
+3570 IPQVSEQEPKQPEPEEPE

-3592 PQPSQDHSGDVHH
+3592 PQPSQDHSGDVPH
-3605 STHQDQPA
+3605 STHQEQPA

-3623 TTSQT
+3623 TTSHT
-3628 RPTVDQAQ
+3628 RPTVDQAQHAVDQAQQADHNAKEKLQQAMADQVITTDEQHDLAQAQ
-3636 QSVIAAKQQAQAQI
+3636 QSVIAAKQEAQAQI

-3677 AHPAGTTPQSPSHRT
+3677 AHPAGTTPQSPSHTT

-3717 ALIGSLFLFRRRRRD
+3717 ALIGSLFLFRKRRKH

>member
-27 ASILVGAILF
+27 ASILVGATLF